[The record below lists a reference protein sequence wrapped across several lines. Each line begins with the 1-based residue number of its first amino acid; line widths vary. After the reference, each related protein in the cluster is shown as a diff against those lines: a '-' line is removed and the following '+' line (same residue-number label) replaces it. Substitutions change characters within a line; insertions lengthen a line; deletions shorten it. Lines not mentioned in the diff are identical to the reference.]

1 MKRVLYYL
9 LYVIAFLFRTFSHR
23 LSLKTVVYAQKING
37 VKFIGMPASLDM
49 SAHIDPSGG
58 LTINQGVGIS
68 INAIILTHDWS
79 FLRRYKARGIIP
91 PIDKKEEFDKQA
103 FKAVY
108 IGDYSLIGAGAIVLP
123 GSHIGK
129 YCLIG
134 SGAVVKGIIEDY
146 SIIIGNPAQKIGD
159 TRDPKYK
166 LLV

>member
-1 MKRVLYYL
+1 
-9 LYVIAFLFRTFSHR
+9 
-23 LSLKTVVYAQKING
+23 
-37 VKFIGMPASLDM
+37 MPASLDM

-58 LTINQGVGIS
+58 LTISQGVGIS

-79 FLRRYKARGIIP
+79 FLRRYK
-91 PIDKKEEFDKQA
+91 EFDKQA
-103 FKAVY
+103 FRPVY

-134 SGAVVKGIIEDY
+134 SGAVVKGKVEDY

-159 TRDPKYK
+159 TRDPKYR

>member
-1 MKRVLYYL
+1 MLYGNCIFVQSL
-9 LYVIAFLFRTFSHR
+9 QPQVIFKNCCIRS
-23 LSLKTVVYAQKING
+23 KING
-37 VKFIGMPASLDM
+37 VEFLGMPASLDM

-58 LTINQGVGIS
+58 LTISQGVGIS

-79 FLRRYKARGIIP
+79 FLRRYKARDLTP
-91 PIDKKEEFDKQA
+91 PEGKKEEFDKQA
-103 FKAVY
+103 FRPVY
-108 IGDYSLIGAGAIVLP
+108 IGDYSLIGAGTIVLP

-134 SGAVVKGIIEDY
+134 SGAVVKGKVEDY